1 MRASSKAVIAG
12 IGATEFSKD
21 SGRSELQLAL
31 EAVKSALDD
40 AGMRPSDVRGL
51 VTFAMDTNNEIF
63 VAHGLG
69 MGELSFLDRIDYGGG
84 SCCATVHHAAMAVE
98 AGIADVV
105 VCYRAFNERSG
116 HRFGMSSPH
125 PRPDVFGTNLALYR
139 TFGLATAASWSA
151 MVARRYMTQYGATSE
166 DFGRVAVLDRQHA
179 QNNPHAWFYQ
189 RPITLDDHQA
199 SRLIAD
205 PLRMMDCCQESD
217 GGVAFVV
224 TSLERANDAPHRPAV
239 IRAAAQAS
247 APGELFMTNFY
258 RDDITQLPEVAHCAR
273 QVFAQSGLGPDDM
286 SCAIIY
292 DHFTPW
298 VLMQLEEYGFCGRG
312 EAKDFIRAGNLELGG
327 KLPTNMHGGLL
338 GEAYIHGLN
347 GIAEAVRQVRG
358 TSVNQVAACDHVLV
372 TGGTGVPT
380 SALIL
385 GQA

>member
-12 IGATEFSKD
+12 IGATEFSKE

-69 MGELSFLDRIDYGGG
+69 MGELSFLDRVDYGGG

-166 DFGRVAVLDRQHA
+166 DFGRVAVLDRQYA
-179 QNNPHAWFYQ
+179 QNNPNAWFYQ
-189 RPITLDDHQA
+189 RPITLDEHQA
-199 SRLIAD
+199 SRMIAD

-224 TSLERANDAPHRPAV
+224 TSLERAKDAPHRPAV
-239 IRAAAQAS
+239 IRGAAQAS

-258 RDDITQLPEVAHCAR
+258 RDDISALPEVAHCAR

-312 EAKDFIRAGNLELGG
+312 EAKDFIREGNLELGG

-358 TSVNQVAACDHVLV
+358 TSVNQVATCDNVLV